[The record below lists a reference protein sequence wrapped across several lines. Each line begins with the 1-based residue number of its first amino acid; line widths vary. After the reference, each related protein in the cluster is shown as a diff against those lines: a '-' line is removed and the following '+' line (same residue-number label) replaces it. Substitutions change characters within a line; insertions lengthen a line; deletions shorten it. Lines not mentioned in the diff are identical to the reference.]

1 MSVLAG
7 LLAAIPTQA
16 QANSYLAPRPLLVGS
31 DYGSYGFK
39 LLPRG
44 VDESRASARESWG
57 ELVQLQPDGTL
68 KTLWKRRLVNTP
80 ARVYLSPRGQV
91 VTLDNHAGYGRPR
104 HAVVIYDLQGRVTAD
119 LSFAQVVPNAA
130 DCRAC
135 GSMDG
140 PFLSWGYQ
148 PKWVFYGNDVHLAL
162 RDDRGQ
168 GPTIN
173 LVTGKLKT
181 LWNGGPRP

>member
-1 MSVLAG
+1 MRPLTLLLAG
-7 LLAAIPTQA
+7 LTTVA
-16 QANSYLAPRPLLVGS
+16 QANTYAPPRPLLVGS
-31 DYGSYGFK
+31 DSGSSGFK

-44 VDESRASARESWG
+44 VDDARASARESWG

-68 KTLWKRRLVNTP
+68 RTLWKRRLVNTP

-91 VTLDNHAGYGRPR
+91 VTLDNHAGYGSPR
-104 HAVVIYDLQGRVTAD
+104 HAVVVYDPGGRVTAD
-119 LSFAQVVPNAA
+119 LSFAEVVPNASG
-130 DCRAC
+130 CRAC

-140 PFLSWGYQ
+140 PFLTWGYQ

-162 RDDRGQ
+162 RDKDGR

-181 LWNGGPRP
+181 LWNGQPRP